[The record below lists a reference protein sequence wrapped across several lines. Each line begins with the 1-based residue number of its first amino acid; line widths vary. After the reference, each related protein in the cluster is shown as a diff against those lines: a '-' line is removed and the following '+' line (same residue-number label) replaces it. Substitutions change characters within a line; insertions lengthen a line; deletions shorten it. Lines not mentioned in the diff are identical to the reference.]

1 MRACVCVRGRFGGS
15 VCPRYWQGQAS
26 GLSVCVCVC
35 AFLIAGP
42 RFGAGA
48 ARLLVGCVG
57 QFADPYAICVAGT
70 GRARLLV

>member
-1 MRACVCVRGRFGGS
+1 MSS
-15 VCPRYWQGQAS
+15 VLAGPGFRSEC
-26 GLSVCVCVC
+26 VCVCVS

-57 QFADPYAICVAGT
+57 QFADPHAICVAGT